1 MDKCAD
7 LLPDYFSF
15 VKGLVDSSDLS
26 LNISRELLQQDK
38 QLQLIAKNIEKK
50 IKNQLETMIEDERE
64 AYEKFFKDFGMQL
77 KFGIYNNYG
86 KNKDTLKDLIIFY
99 SSKEKKMIT
108 LKEYIANLVD
118 GQDKIYYACGETVDK
133 IDLLPQ
139 VEKVKDKYDIL
150 YLTDYTDEFT
160 VQALAEYEGKTFVN
174 VCTDNIELDS
184 DEEKEEIKNENEK
197 HKDLLAKM
205 KEALK
210 DVVEDVKFTNRLK
223 SHPVCLTTEGL
234 VSMEMEKDLSV
245 MPNENKI
252 KAKAIMEINATHPI
266 ADKLKSL
273 DGKDLEDYTKILYAQ
288 ARLIEGLT
296 IENPTE
302 ISSLICDIISK

>member
-1 MDKCAD
+1 MSDILDKINIYD
-7 LLPDYFSF
+7 VIFVVTVLVSF
-15 VKGLVDSSDLS
+15 LISYKNGFLYSIVS
-26 LNISRELLQQDK
+26 LFKIIGSAIGAGYIS
-38 QLQLIAKNIEKK
+38 KK
-50 IKNQLETMIEDERE
+50 YALYV
-64 AYEKFFKDFGMQL
+64 YEKFFKDFGMQL

-86 KNKDTLKDLIIFY
+86 INKDTLKDLIIFY

-234 VSMEMEKDLSV
+234 VSMEMEKVLSV